1 MQKNIAIIGS
11 GFLGLT
17 LALRLAESGNRVT
30 VYESAPEIGGL
41 ASAWQIGDV
50 VWDKHYHVTLL
61 SDSFTRK
68 IVEEIGL
75 ADEVEW
81 VETKTG
87 FYTDGKLVSMSNTLE
102 FLQFPPLD
110 LISKFRLGAT
120 IFYASRV
127 KDWKALEKISIEDW
141 LTKLSGKRT
150 FEKMWKPLLKAKLGE
165 AYKETSAAFIWAT
178 IQRMYAAR
186 NSGLKK
192 EMFGYVR
199 GGYARVLEKF
209 GETLKEKG
217 VEFRLNSR
225 VEKIKELR
233 GKVTISTTETAQN
246 YRAEVKLNAVQSFSE
261 IAVRAVASVPNSSSE
276 FDSVILTCPSNIAAK
291 ICPQLSEAEKAKL
304 ENIKYQGI
312 VCASVLMK
320 KSLSNFYVTNIT
332 DETPFTGIIEMSA
345 LVDKHEFGGDA
356 LVYLPKYVAPDDE
369 LFDKTD
375 AEIEEI
381 FLSALEKMYS
391 HFDRKD
397 VSAFK
402 VSRVRQVFPLPTL
415 NYSVNVPS
423 VETSLENVY
432 IVNSAQITNGTL
444 NVNETIQLA
453 EKFLANEFAASKTE
467 QSNEAS
473 DVHEW
478 KPVDKNTIE
487 KDGFALQGQAIN
499 YKNERPYI
507 LYLKQENGKSVWYAE
522 MQDTG
527 DWYITEIGK

>member
-1 MQKNIAIIGS
+1 MWSPLQTGAKNMSRNIAIIGS

-17 LALRLAESGNRVT
+17 LALRLAEQGNRVT

-61 SDSFTRK
+61 SDSYTRS

-75 ADEVEW
+75 KDEFEW

-102 FLQFPPLD
+102 FLRFPPLD
-110 LISKFRLGAT
+110 LISKLRLGAA

-127 KDWKALEKISIEDW
+127 KDWKALEKISVEDW
-141 LTKLSGKRT
+141 LTKLSGRKT

-186 NSGLKK
+186 NAGLKR

-209 GETLKEKG
+209 GEHLQEKG
-217 VEFRLNSR
+217 VEIRLNSR
-225 VEKIKELR
+225 VENIQKLSDGKIKIFNAKTQRREDA
-233 GKVTISTTETAQN
+233 KKETYPQIDIDTH
-246 YRAEVKLNAVQSFSE
+246 KLKMRETV
-261 IAVRAVASVPNSSSE
+261 AVADKITEDRRPKTE
-276 FDSVILTCPSNIAAK
+276 DRFDQVILTCPSNVAAK
-291 ICPQLSEAEKAKL
+291 ILPQLTEKEKAKH

-312 VCASVLMK
+312 VCASVLLK
-320 KSLSNFYVTNIT
+320 KSLSDFYVTNIT

-345 LVDKHEFGGDA
+345 LVDKKEFGGNA

-369 LFDKTD
+369 LFEKTD

-381 FLSALEKMYS
+381 FLSALEKIYS
-391 HFDRKD
+391 HFKRED
-397 VSAFK
+397 VVEFK
-402 VSRVRQVFPLPTL
+402 ISRVRQVFPLPTL
-415 NYSVNVPS
+415 DYSANVPT
-423 VETSLENVY
+423 VKTSLENVY

-444 NVNETIQLA
+444 NVNETVQLA
-453 EKFLANEFAASKTE
+453 ERTFLKL
-467 QSNEAS
+467 
-473 DVHEW
+473 
-478 KPVDKNTIE
+478 KIKN
-487 KDGFALQGQAIN
+487 
-499 YKNERPYI
+499 
-507 LYLKQENGKSVWYAE
+507 
-522 MQDTG
+522 
-527 DWYITEIGK
+527 

>member
-1 MQKNIAIIGS
+1 MPQNIAIIGS

-17 LALRLAESGNRVT
+17 LALRLTEKGNRVT

-41 ASAWQIGDV
+41 AGAWQIGDV

-75 ADEVEW
+75 ADEFEW

-102 FLQFPPLD
+102 FLRFPPLD
-110 LISKFRLGAT
+110 IVSKFRLGAT

-127 KDWKALEKISIEDW
+127 KDWKALEKISVEDW

-150 FEKMWKPLLKAKLGE
+150 FEKMWKPLLEAKLGL
-165 AYKETSAAFIWAT
+165 AYEETSAAFIWST

-209 GETLKEKG
+209 GEHLKAKG
-217 VEFRLNSR
+217 VEIKLNSR
-225 VEKIKELR
+225 VEKVEKSSDGRIQIFNAKAQKREDAREDAKEEIYPHINTDGHRLKI
-233 GKVTISTTETAQN
+233 GNDSVEVSETLAVTGVLSLETQN
-246 YRAEVKLNAVQSFSE
+246 FADN
-261 IAVRAVASVPNSSSE
+261 
-276 FDSVILTCPSNIAAK
+276 FDSVILTCPANVAANIV
-291 ICPQLSEAEKAKL
+291 PQLNDAEMAKL
-304 ENIKYQGI
+304 TKIKYQGI

-320 KSLSNFYVTNIT
+320 ESLSNFYVTNIT

-345 LVDKHEFGGDA
+345 LVDKKEFGGNA

-369 LFDKTD
+369 LFEKSD

-381 FLSALEKMYS
+381 FLSALEKMYA
-391 HFDRKD
+391 HFDKKD
-397 VSAFK
+397 VIEFK
-402 VSRVRQVFPLPTL
+402 ISRVRNVFPIPTL
-415 NYSVNVPS
+415 NYSANVPS
-423 VETSLENVY
+423 VKTSLENVF
-432 IVNSAQITNGTL
+432 IINSAQITNGTL

-453 EKFLANEFAASKTE
+453 EKFIS
-467 QSNEAS
+467 
-473 DVHEW
+473 HE
-478 KPVDKNTIE
+478 
-487 KDGFALQGQAIN
+487 
-499 YKNERPYI
+499 
-507 LYLKQENGKSVWYAE
+507 
-522 MQDTG
+522 
-527 DWYITEIGK
+527 

>member
-1 MQKNIAIIGS
+1 MSQNIAIIGS

-17 LALRLAESGNRVT
+17 LALRLSEAGNRVT

-41 ASAWQIGDV
+41 ASAWRIGDV

-75 ADEVEW
+75 GDEFEW

-102 FLQFPPLD
+102 FLKFPSLD
-110 LISKFRLGAT
+110 LISKFRLGGT
-120 IFYASRV
+120 IFYASKV
-127 KDWKALEKISIEDW
+127 KDWKALEKISVEDW

-165 AYKETSAAFIWAT
+165 AYRETSAAFIWAT

-186 NSGLKK
+186 NSGLKR

-199 GGYARVLEKF
+199 GGYARVLERF
-209 GETLKEKG
+209 GEHLQAKG
-217 VEFRLNSR
+217 VEIRLNSR
-225 VEKIKELR
+225 VEKIEKLSG
-233 GKVTISTTETAQN
+233 GKVEVFTAETQRRRDLEKEIQPQMNADKRRLKTGNPVAVSQPSAIAGGLSLIPKN
-246 YRAEVKLNAVQSFSE
+246 LAEN
-261 IAVRAVASVPNSSSE
+261 

-291 ICPQLSEAEKAKL
+291 ICPQLSETEKQKL

-320 KSLSNFYVTNIT
+320 KSLSPFYVTNIT

-345 LVDKHEFGGDA
+345 LVDKSEFDGSA

-369 LFDKTD
+369 LFEKTD
-375 AEIEEI
+375 AEIEEM
-381 FLSALEKMYS
+381 FLSALEKMYP
-391 HFDRKD
+391 HFSRED

-402 VSRVRQVFPLPTL
+402 ISRVRNVFPIPTL
-415 NYSVNVPS
+415 NYSVNLPAVK
-423 VETSLENVY
+423 TSLENVF

-444 NVNETIQLA
+444 NVNETVQLA
-453 EKFLANEFAASKTE
+453 EKTLIELKM
-467 QSNEAS
+467 
-473 DVHEW
+473 
-478 KPVDKNTIE
+478 KN
-487 KDGFALQGQAIN
+487 
-499 YKNERPYI
+499 
-507 LYLKQENGKSVWYAE
+507 
-522 MQDTG
+522 
-527 DWYITEIGK
+527 

>member
-1 MQKNIAIIGS
+1 MQDIAIIGS

-17 LALRLAESGNRVT
+17 LALRLSEVGAKVT
-30 VYESAPEIGGL
+30 VFESASEIGGL
-41 ASAWQIGDV
+41 ASAWQIGDDI

-75 ADEVEW
+75 KDEFEW

-110 LISKFRLGAT
+110 LISKFRLGGT

-127 KDWKALEKISIEDW
+127 KDWRALEKISVEDW
-141 LTKLSGKRT
+141 LTKLSGKKT

-186 NSGLKK
+186 NSGLKR

-199 GGYARVLEKF
+199 GGYARVLERF
-209 GETLKEKG
+209 GEHLRAKG
-217 VEFRLNSR
+217 VEIKLNSR
-225 VEKIKELR
+225 IENIEKLSDGKCRVIVAESDRFNSVGLSEAQPDDSKSKNISMLKVSNKSAENSTFSASENALQSSVGLR
-233 GKVTISTTETAQN
+233 S
-246 YRAEVKLNAVQSFSE
+246 RHSLN
-261 IAVRAVASVPNSSSE
+261 PTLLNSSLSVTNAE
-276 FDSVILTCPSNIAAK
+276 NNFDSVILTCPSNVSAK
-291 ICPQLSEAEKAKL
+291 ILPQLTENEKQKL
-304 ENIKYQGI
+304 NNIKYQGI

-345 LVDKHEFGGDA
+345 LVDKREFGGNA

-369 LFDKTD
+369 LFEKTD

-381 FLSALEKMYS
+381 FLTALERMYP
-391 HFDRKD
+391 HFERKD

-415 NYSVNVPS
+415 DYSANVPS
-423 VETSLENVY
+423 VETSLETVFV
-432 IVNSAQITNGTL
+432 VNSAQITNGTL
-444 NVNETIQLA
+444 NVNETVQLA
-453 EKFLANEFAASKTE
+453 EKFFEN
-467 QSNEAS
+467 
-473 DVHEW
+473 
-478 KPVDKNTIE
+478 
-487 KDGFALQGQAIN
+487 
-499 YKNERPYI
+499 
-507 LYLKQENGKSVWYAE
+507 YLKN
-522 MQDTG
+522 
-527 DWYITEIGK
+527 

>member
-1 MQKNIAIIGS
+1 MNKEKSKIAIVGS
-11 GFLGLT
+11 GLLGLT
-17 LALRLAESGNRVT
+17 LALRLAEQGNRVT
-30 VYESAPEIGGL
+30 VFESASEIGGL

-61 SDSFTRK
+61 SDSFTKK

-75 ADEVEW
+75 GEEFEW

-110 LISKFRLGAT
+110 LISKFRLGGT
-120 IFYASRV
+120 IFFASRV
-127 KDWKALEKISIEDW
+127 KDWKALEKISVEDW
-141 LTKLSGKRT
+141 LTKLSGKKT

-199 GGYARVLEKF
+199 GGYARILERF
-209 GETLKEKG
+209 GEYLKENG
-217 VEFRLNSR
+217 VEIKLNSA
-225 VEKIKELR
+225 V
-233 GKVTISTTETAQN
+233 
-246 YRAEVKLNAVQSFSE
+246 LNAKAQSGKDAKVILEYESKIE
-261 IAVRAVASVPNSSSE
+261 NQSSKIE
-276 FDSVILTCPSNIAAK
+276 DRFDKVILTCPSNIAAK
-291 ICPQLSEAEKAKL
+291 ICPQLTDLEKQKL

-320 KSLSNFYVTNIT
+320 NSLSNFYVTNIT

-345 LVDKHEFGGDA
+345 LVDKKEFGGNA

-369 LFDKTD
+369 LFEKTD

-381 FLSALEKMYS
+381 FLSALEKMYA

-402 VSRVRQVFPLPTL
+402 ISRVRNVFPIPTL
-415 NYSVNVPS
+415 NYSANIPDVK
-423 VETSLENVY
+423 TSIDGIY
-432 IVNSAQITNGTL
+432 IINSAQITNGTL

-453 EKFLANEFAASKTE
+453 EKFIS
-467 QSNEAS
+467 
-473 DVHEW
+473 HELH
-478 KPVDKNTIE
+478 K
-487 KDGFALQGQAIN
+487 
-499 YKNERPYI
+499 
-507 LYLKQENGKSVWYAE
+507 
-522 MQDTG
+522 
-527 DWYITEIGK
+527 